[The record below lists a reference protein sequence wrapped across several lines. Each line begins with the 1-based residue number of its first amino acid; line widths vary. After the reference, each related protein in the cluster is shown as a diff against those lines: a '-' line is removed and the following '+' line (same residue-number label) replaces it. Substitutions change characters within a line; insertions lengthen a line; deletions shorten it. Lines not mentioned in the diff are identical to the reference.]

1 MPEKWQI
8 LDLVKK
14 AFEEDLYFGDITTE
28 LLVDPK
34 LKGLANFVAK
44 EDLVLC
50 GTEVAKESFLF
61 IDPELKVNWF
71 FKDGDEVKARSI
83 IGEVKGSVKS
93 ILKAERVALNF
104 LQHLS
109 GIATQVR
116 KAVKILEPFSTKIL
130 DTRKT
135 IPGLRVL
142 QKYAV
147 KVGGGLNHRHSLS
160 EEVLIKDNHLVALGG
175 LEKVIERLKKVKI
188 PHYVKVEVEVSSIE
202 ELKVLLDKGKD
213 LVDIVLLDN
222 FSPEEVKQ
230 SVKLVKE
237 SGSKVKVEI
246 SGGIT
251 LENLTKFAEA
261 GADYISSGAL
271 THSVKAVDIS
281 LKLEKRSLT

>member
-28 LLVDPK
+28 LLVDPE

-135 IPGLRVL
+135 LPGLRVL

-230 SVKLVKE
+230 AVKLLKK

>member
-8 LDLVKK
+8 LELIKK

-34 LKGLANFVAK
+34 LEGKAKFVAK

-50 GTEVAKESFLF
+50 GTEIAEESFLF
-61 IDPELKVNWF
+61 VDPELKIKWF
-71 FKDGDEVKARSI
+71 FKDGDEIKSSSI
-83 IGEVKGSVKS
+83 LGEVKGKVRS

-135 IPGLRVL
+135 LPGLRVL

-147 KVGGGLNHRHSLS
+147 KIGGGLNHRHSLS
-160 EEVLIKDNHLVALGG
+160 EEILVKDNHILALGG
-175 LEKVIERLKKVKI
+175 VEEVLNKLKNAKI
-188 PHYVKVEVEVSSIE
+188 PHYIKVEVEVSSVE
-202 ELKVLLDKGKD
+202 ELKILLKKGRD

-222 FSPEEVKQ
+222 FSPEEVKKAI
-230 SVKLVKE
+230 KLIKE
-237 SGSKVKVEI
+237 NRANIKVEV

-251 LENLTKFAEA
+251 LENLSEFAKA
-261 GADYISSGAL
+261 GADYISSGAI
-271 THSVKAVDIS
+271 THSVRAVDIS
-281 LKLEKRSLT
+281 LKLTKKG